1 MSTADL
7 PLGEAIP
14 PIAAMACW
22 AWLYRRRCRTLA
34 ARGRAVPGWRQAC
47 FFAGAVLIVVA
58 LVPPVD
64 RLADKLLY
72 VHMIQH
78 LLLGDIAALLV
89 ALSLTGPLIQPILRI
104 RPFHLIHTLSN
115 PLIAFP
121 LWAINLYVWH
131 LPVLYEAAL
140 GNDAVHVLQHFLFF
154 ALGLNMWLP
163 LVGALPVP
171 EWFGN
176 GARLG
181 YVTAVRFT
189 GALLGNVFIFS
200 GTVFYTRY
208 AAGEA
213 QYGIKPLADQT
224 VAGSIMMIE
233 GMILTVGLF
242 GWLFIRAAE
251 AGERRQEL
259 IELAAAHHVE
269 LSEQR
274 AARAVAAGR
283 DEELRRRLLAGEP
296 EDPAPTVV
304 SDSA

>member
-1 MSTADL
+1 MNTADL
-7 PLGEAIP
+7 HLGEAIP

-22 AWLYRRRCRTLA
+22 AWLYRRRCHTLA
-34 ARGRAVPGWRQAC
+34 SRGRAVPAWRQVC
-47 FFAGAVLIVVA
+47 FYAGALLIVVA
-58 LVPPVD
+58 IVSPVD
-64 RLADKLLY
+64 RLAEKLLY

-78 LLLGDIAALLV
+78 LLLGDIAALLI
-89 ALSLTGPLIQPILRI
+89 ALSLTGPLLQPILRI
-104 RPFHLIHTLSN
+104 RPFHLIHTISN

-121 LWAINLYVWH
+121 LWALNLYVWH
-131 LPVLYEAAL
+131 APALYQAAL
-140 GNDAVHVLQHFLFF
+140 RDDGVHALQHFLFF

-189 GALLGNVFIFS
+189 GALLGNVFIFA

-213 QYGIKPLADQT
+213 QYGIRPLADQT
-224 VAGSIMMIE
+224 VAGSIMMVE
-233 GMILTVGLF
+233 GMILTVTLF
-242 GWLFIRAAE
+242 GWLFIRAAD
-251 AGERRQEL
+251 AGERSQEL
-259 IELAAAHHVE
+259 LELAAARDVE

-283 DEELRRRLLAGEP
+283 DDELRRRLLAGDADALSP
-296 EDPAPTVV
+296 PGPG
-304 SDSA
+304 

>member
-7 PLGEAIP
+7 HLGEAIP
-14 PIAAMACW
+14 PIASMACW

-34 ARGRAVPGWRQAC
+34 KRGRPVPAWRQAC

-58 LVPPVD
+58 LVSPVD
-64 RLADKLLY
+64 RLAEKLLY

-78 LLLGDIAALLV
+78 LLLGDIAALLI

-121 LWAINLYVWH
+121 LWAIDLYVWH
-131 LPVLYEAAL
+131 LPFFYEAAL
-140 GNDAVHVLQHFLFF
+140 RSDAVHALQHFMFF
-154 ALGLNMWLP
+154 ALGVNMWLP

-213 QYGIKPLADQT
+213 QYGIRPLADQT

-233 GMILTVGLF
+233 GMILTVCLF
-242 GWLFIRAAE
+242 GWLFVRAAE

-259 IELAAAHHVE
+259 LELAAAHHVE

-283 DEELRRRLLAGEP
+283 DDELRRRLLAGEP
-296 EDPAPTVV
+296 EDAAPARST
-304 SDSA
+304 

>member
-7 PLGEAIP
+7 HLGEAIP

-78 LLLGDIAALLV
+78 LLLGDIAALLI

-140 GNDAVHVLQHFLFF
+140 GNDAVHALQHFLFF

-296 EDPAPTVV
+296 EDPTPTVV

>member
-1 MSTADL
+1 VDL
-7 PLGEAIP
+7 HLAEAFP
-14 PIAAMACW
+14 PIASMALW

-34 ARGRAVPGWRQAC
+34 ERGRPLPLWRQVC
-47 FFAGAVLIVVA
+47 FAVGAVMIVAVLIS
-58 LVPPVD
+58 PVD
-64 RLADKLLY
+64 ELAGELLW

-78 LLLGDIAALLV
+78 LVLGDIAALLI

-115 PLIAFP
+115 PLVAFP
-121 LWAINLYVWH
+121 LWALNLYVWH
-131 LPVLYEAAL
+131 LPVLHEAAL
-140 GNDAVHVLQHFLFF
+140 SSDLVHALQHFTFF
-154 ALGLNMWLP
+154 ALGVNMWLP

-181 YVTAVRFT
+181 YITAVRFT
-189 GALLGNVFIFS
+189 GALLGNILIFA
-200 GTVFYTRY
+200 GTAFYDRY
-208 AAGEA
+208 APGEA
-213 QYGIKPLADQT
+213 EHGIGPVADQT

-242 GWLFIRAAE
+242 GWLFVRAAD

-259 IELAAAHHVE
+259 LELAAANHVE
-269 LSEQR
+269 LSERR

-283 DEELRRRLLAGEP
+283 DEELRNRLRAGDAE
-296 EDPAPTVV
+296 
-304 SDSA
+304 

>member
-1 MSTADL
+1 MSTGDPHPGA
-7 PLGEAIP
+7 ANP
-14 PIAAMACW
+14 PRAPMAAGGSV
-22 AWLYRRRCRTLA
+22 YRRRCRTLA
-34 ARGRAVPGWRQAC
+34 ARGRPVPGWRQAC
-47 FFAGAVLIVVA
+47 FAAGAVLIVVA
-58 LVPPVD
+58 LVSPVD
-64 RLADKLLY
+64 RIAEKLLY

-78 LLLGDIAALLV
+78 LLLGDIAALLI

-121 LWAINLYVWH
+121 LWALNLYVWH
-131 LPVLYEAAL
+131 LPFMYEAAL
-140 GNDAVHVLQHFLFF
+140 GNDLVHALQHFLFF
-154 ALGLNMWLP
+154 ALGVNMWLP

-200 GTVFYTRY
+200 GTVFYDRY

-213 QYGIKPLADQT
+213 EYGIRPLADQT

-242 GWLFIRAAE
+242 GWLFVRAAQ
-251 AGERRQEL
+251 AGGGRPGLPR
-259 IELAAAHHVE
+259 
-269 LSEQR
+269 
-274 AARAVAAGR
+274 AAGR
-283 DEELRRRLLAGEP
+283 PPRGP
-296 EDPAPTVV
+296 
-304 SDSA
+304 

>member
-1 MSTADL
+1 MSMADL
-7 PLGEAIP
+7 HLVEAIP

-34 ARGRAVPGWRQAC
+34 ARGRPVPAWRQAC
-47 FFAGAVLIVVA
+47 FFAGAGLIVVA

-64 RLADKLLY
+64 RVADKLLY

-78 LLLGDIAALLV
+78 LLLGDIAALLI
-89 ALSLTGPLIQPILRI
+89 ALSITGPLIQPILRI

-115 PLIAFP
+115 PLVAFP
-121 LWAINLYVWH
+121 LWAIDLYVWH
-131 LPVLYEAAL
+131 LPFMYEAAL
-140 GNDAVHVLQHFLFF
+140 RSDAVHALQHFMFF
-154 ALGLNMWLP
+154 ALGVNMWLP

-176 GARLG
+176 AARLG

-213 QYGIKPLADQT
+213 QYGIRPLADQT

-233 GMILTVGLF
+233 GMILTVCLF

-251 AGERRQEL
+251 AGEKRQEL

-274 AARAVAAGR
+274 AARAVAAGQ
-283 DEELRRRLLAGEP
+283 DGELRRRLLAGDAGEAVRA
-296 EDPAPTVV
+296 D
-304 SDSA
+304 

>member
-1 MSTADL
+1 MSDL
-7 PLGEAIP
+7 HLGEAIP
-14 PIAAMACW
+14 PIAAMIGW
-22 AWLYRRRCRTLA
+22 SWLYRRRCRTLA
-34 ARGRAVPGWRQAC
+34 SRGRAVPGWRQAC
-47 FFAGAVLIVVA
+47 LYAGALLIVVA
-58 LVPPVD
+58 LVSPVD
-64 RLADKLLY
+64 RLPEKLLY

-104 RPFHLIHTLSN
+104 RPFQVIHTLSN
-115 PLIAFP
+115 PLVAFP
-121 LWAINLYVWH
+121 LWALDLYVWH

-140 GNDAVHVLQHFLFF
+140 RSDLVHALQHLMFF
-154 ALGLNMWLP
+154 AFGLNMWLP

-171 EWFGN
+171 EWFGF

-200 GTVFYTRY
+200 GSVFYSRY

-213 QYGIKPLADQT
+213 QYGIRPLEDQT
-224 VAGSIMMIE
+224 IAGSIMMIE
-233 GMILTVGLF
+233 GMILTVCLF

-251 AGERRQEL
+251 AGEKRQEL
-259 IELAAAHHVE
+259 IELAAEHHVE

-296 EDPAPTVV
+296 EDPTPTVV

>member
-7 PLGEAIP
+7 HLGEAIP
-14 PIAAMACW
+14 PIVAMACW
-22 AWLYRRRCRTLA
+22 GWLYRRRCRTLA
-34 ARGRAVPGWRQAC
+34 ARGRPVPGWRQAC
-47 FFAGAVLIVVA
+47 FFAGAVLVVA
-58 LVPPVD
+58 AIVSPVD
-64 RLADKLLY
+64 RLAEKLLY

-78 LLLGDIAALLV
+78 LLLGDIAALLI
-89 ALSLTGPLIQPILRI
+89 ALSVTGPLLQPLLRI
-104 RPFHLIHTLSN
+104 RPFHLIHTISN
-115 PLIAFP
+115 PLVAFP
-121 LWAINLYVWH
+121 LWAVNLYVWH
-131 LPVLYEAAL
+131 APALYQAAL
-140 GNDAVHVLQHFLFF
+140 RHDGVHALQHFLFF
-154 ALGLNMWLP
+154 ALGVNMWLP

-189 GALLGNVFIFS
+189 GALLGNIFIFS
-200 GTVFYTRY
+200 GTVFYPRY

-213 QYGIKPLADQT
+213 QYGIRPLADQT

-242 GWLFIRAAE
+242 GWLFIRAAD

-274 AARAVAAGR
+274 AARAVAAGQ
-283 DEELRRRLLAGEP
+283 DGELRRRLLAG
-296 EDPAPTVV
+296 DADGAV
-304 SDSA
+304 SPPGPG